1 MPTLFDLLPG
11 YLPMP
16 YAGHGAGLRAR
27 IVHPGAAVNP
37 PRQPSVPAAGFE
49 SYYGRPVIKEPA
61 WKTPDV
67 PLYVFLG
74 GLAGASSVLAAAAD
88 LTGRPGLAR
97 AGAGMEI
104 AASEIMMRRLGLPA
118 EPTLGARP
126 GN

>member
-1 MPTLFDLLPG
+1 M
-11 YLPMP
+11 
-16 YAGHGAGLRAR
+16 
-27 IVHPGAAVNP
+27 
-37 PRQPSVPAAGFE
+37 
-49 SYYGRPVIKEPA
+49 
-61 WKTPDV
+61 
-67 PLYVFLG
+67 PLYLFLG

-88 LTGRPGLAR
+88 LTGRPRLAR